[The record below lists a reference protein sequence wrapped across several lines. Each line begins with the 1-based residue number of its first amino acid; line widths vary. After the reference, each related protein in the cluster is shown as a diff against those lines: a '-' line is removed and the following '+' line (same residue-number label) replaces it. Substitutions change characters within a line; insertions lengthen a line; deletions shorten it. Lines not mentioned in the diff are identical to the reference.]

1 MLAKQQKETKGVGT
15 ELIPNFES
23 AYSSAAKLAVN
34 SKISMINRD
43 LKIDDLENEKD
54 LQQKYIEIIDSFI
67 SKADN
72 LVKGSVEDRKKKL
85 QQ

>member
-1 MLAKQQKETKGVGT
+1 MLAKQQKETKGVAT

-23 AYSSAAKLAVN
+23 SYTSAAKLTVN

-54 LQQKYIEIIDSFI
+54 LQ
-67 SKADN
+67 
-72 LVKGSVEDRKKKL
+72 
-85 QQ
+85 

>member
-1 MLAKQQKETKGVGT
+1 MIAKQQKETKGVAT

-23 AYSSAAKLAVN
+23 AYTSAAKLAVN

-54 LQQKYIEIIDSFI
+54 LQ
-67 SKADN
+67 
-72 LVKGSVEDRKKKL
+72 
-85 QQ
+85 